1 MLNYI
6 KAELWKVSRRRSFWG
21 LTEILAALAFLFFLL
36 CAMSEATLAELA
48 GDLPA
53 FQFVGMLLAPLL
65 VQTVDSHCTTGTLKN
80 ELSFGL
86 SRHLVYLGKLWAIL
100 VAGVGLAISLM
111 GGALG
116 FGWLFL
122 AHGTGDSLWTNG
134 MILLFTILAAL
145 PLWCGAAGFC
155 HMAAMLIP
163 NAGAWVTGYYLLFFF
178 GQPMLVVIASLLF
191 RGNMS
196 AWPMEII
203 QIILMPYTLLMA
215 EYLSGS
221 LTLEYQLWCWGVGML
236 WLWGSTAAGIALF
249 SRRDVQ

>member
-6 KAELWKVSRRRSFWG
+6 KAELWKVSRRRSFWVLAG
-21 LTEILAALAFLFFLL
+21 ILAALAFLFFLL
-36 CAMSEATLAELA
+36 YAMAEGTLAELA

-65 VQTVDSHCTTGTLKN
+65 VQTVDSHCTDTMKN

-86 SRHLVYLGKLWAIL
+86 PRPLVYLGKLWSIL
-100 VAGVGLAISLM
+100 LASVGLALGLM

-116 FGWLFL
+116 LGWLFL
-122 AHGTGDSLWTNG
+122 AHGAEESLWTNG
-134 MILLFTILAAL
+134 MILLFVILAAL
-145 PLWCGAAGFC
+145 PLWCGMAAFC

-163 NAGAWVTGYYLLFFF
+163 SAGAWVTGYYLLSFF
-178 GQPMLVVIASLLF
+178 GQPMLVVIASLF
-191 RGNMS
+191 FEGNVN

-203 QIILMPYTLLMA
+203 QIILMPYSLLMA

-221 LTLEYQLWCWGVGML
+221 LTLTYQLWCWGVGML
-236 WLWGSTAAGIALF
+236 WFLASTAAGLALF
-249 SRRDVQ
+249 FRRDMR

>member
-1 MLNYI
+1 MLNYV
-6 KAELWKVSRRRSFWG
+6 KAELWKVSRRRSFWALAG
-21 LTEILAALAFLFFLL
+21 ILAVLAFLFFLL

-48 GDLPA
+48 GDLSA

-65 VQTVDSHCTTGTLKN
+65 VQTVDSHCTDTMKN

-86 SRHLVYLGKLWAIL
+86 PRHLVYLGKLWAIL
-100 VAGVGLAISLM
+100 AAGVGLAFALI

-122 AHGTGDSLWTNG
+122 AHGTEENLWTNG
-134 MILLFTILAAL
+134 VILLFVILAAL
-145 PLWCGAAGFC
+145 PLWCGMAGFC

-163 NAGAWVTGYYLLFFF
+163 SAGAWVTGYYLLFFF
-178 GQPMLVVIASLLF
+178 GQPILVGIASLF
-191 RGNMS
+191 FQGNMS

-203 QIILMPYTLLMA
+203 QIILMPYFLLMA

-236 WLWGSTAAGIALF
+236 WLWASTAAGLALF
-249 SRRDVQ
+249 SRRDVR